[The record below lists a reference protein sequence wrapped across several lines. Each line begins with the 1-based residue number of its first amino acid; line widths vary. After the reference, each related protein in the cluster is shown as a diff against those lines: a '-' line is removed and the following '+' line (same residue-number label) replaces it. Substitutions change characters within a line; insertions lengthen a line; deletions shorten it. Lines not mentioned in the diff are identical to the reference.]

1 MDSHE
6 KFLKNLEKRTS
17 IHGEIPGGTLQSLPG
32 GHTRLG
38 LLEQKFSS
46 KFSAQTV
53 KPTSFRFLLS
63 AFSFWCQGG
72 TDNQQDEFVPSCWG
86 VIP

>member
-6 KFLKNLEKRTS
+6 KFLKNLEKRTA

-38 LLEQKFSS
+38 LLEQKFSW
-46 KFSAQTV
+46 KFSPQTYNDLQ
-53 KPTSFRFLLS
+53 LLS